1 LRNFPTIKPV
11 EAAMGGM
18 AVATQAD
25 VPHLK
30 ESAMVPMLFEGLFII
45 ALAVPPLA
53 VCLGVIMLLMPTR
66 MERPASV
73 RRDMPA
79 HA

>member
-1 LRNFPTIKPV
+1 
-11 EAAMGGM
+11 
-18 AVATQAD
+18 
-25 VPHLK
+25 
-30 ESAMVPMLFEGLFII
+30 MVPMLFEGLFII

-73 RRDMPA
+73 RRGMPA

>member
-1 LRNFPTIKPV
+1 
-11 EAAMGGM
+11 
-18 AVATQAD
+18 
-25 VPHLK
+25 
-30 ESAMVPMLFEGLFII
+30 MVLMVFEGLFIL
-45 ALAVPPLA
+45 ALAAPPLA
-53 VCLGVIMLLMPTR
+53 VCLGLIVLLAPTR

>member
-1 LRNFPTIKPV
+1 VL
-11 EAAMGGM
+11 
-18 AVATQAD
+18 
-25 VPHLK
+25 
-30 ESAMVPMLFEGLFII
+30 
-45 ALAVPPLA
+45 
-53 VCLGVIMLLMPTR
+53 MLLLPAG